1 MKTPTQTNT
10 GTLKGARAERI
21 EYLLLHEFHR
31 LGYVVPDKQR
41 LKKKSKPG
49 RSKAAYSGGLVL
61 EPKKGLYDSYVL
73 LLDFNSLYP
82 SIIRE
87 YNICFTTVDR
97 DELNRARIEAEE
109 NDNEEAAK
117 AADELPELPPK
128 PAKGEKF
135 APLPSVIHHLV
146 ERRYVVKGMLKK
158 EKNTAKRIMLDI
170 RQKALKILANSM
182 YVVFERENFSV
193 MSLISTHTSSSEVLE
208 HYLTRITPSL
218 NSFAAIPLEN

>member
-1 MKTPTQTNT
+1 MSGIVRGGVGAFLQSFVLRKKHQHTHKQTIKT

-41 LKKKSKPG
+41 LKKKKGKPG

-97 DELNRARIEAEE
+97 DALNRARIEAEE
-109 NDNEEAAK
+109 TENEEAAK
-117 AADELPELPPK
+117 AADELPE
-128 PAKGEKF
+128 
-135 APLPSVIHHLV
+135 
-146 ERRYVVKGMLKK
+146 
-158 EKNTAKRIMLDI
+158 
-170 RQKALKILANSM
+170 
-182 YVVFERENFSV
+182 
-193 MSLISTHTSSSEVLE
+193 
-208 HYLTRITPSL
+208 
-218 NSFAAIPLEN
+218 